1 MIAQRQNR
9 EQSLLHQINTER
21 IYMLIKLKQYTVN
34 FAHQVR
40 NVLCDH
46 DNEYT
51 WRQTMIKKNLQAKIS
66 KFLCSKEYL
75 NSHGLKRLRY
85 NFIYKIFL
93 DTHGAINL
101 PDYEIDALAR
111 CFLPDILTYRKAGVF
126 LSSGPAYRSAAG
138 LVTGCEGRLW
148 RKLFFLRRHFMAYLR
163 PLYRGFTGRALLD
176 APQLRGAGI
185 V

>member
-111 CFLPDILTYRKAGVF
+111 CFLPDILTYFESEEGKAEFEAWKSEKAKTTKTDERK
-126 LSSGPAYRSAAG
+126 R
-138 LVTGCEGRLW
+138 
-148 RKLFFLRRHFMAYLR
+148 
-163 PLYRGFTGRALLD
+163 
-176 APQLRGAGI
+176 
-185 V
+185 